1 MRLRLNIQYKQKQ
14 FTGNE
19 TELIKNIFGVPA
31 KDIYFKLLVNEEI
44 NDKYK
49 FVNFTGISGS
59 GKTVIK
65 NEVKKIL
72 EQEQKH
78 ILDFDELL
86 DFEEK
91 YSDMNI
97 LELFKI
103 SSSNDE
109 ILKVLNSFGLFEMRI
124 LLSKIS
130 LLSQGQKTRL
140 KYIFLF
146 FNILESE
153 TSHILIDEFLTFVDE
168 LTAINFS
175 RSIVKYLKDKDIK
188 LYTFGVNSALVG
200 QFEDVSYQLGNSS
213 VNAII
218 ENGNITYRN

>member
-72 EQEQKH
+72 EQEQEH
-78 ILDFDELL
+78 ILDFDDLL

-97 LELFKI
+97 LELFNI

-146 FNILESE
+146 FNISESE

-200 QFEDVSYQLGNSS
+200 QFEDISYQLGNSS

-218 ENGNITYRN
+218 EDGNISYKN

>member
-14 FTGNE
+14 FTENE

-44 NDKYK
+44 SDKYK

-78 ILDFDELL
+78 ILDFDDLL

-97 LELFKI
+97 LELFNI

-146 FNILESE
+146 FNILKSE

-200 QFEDVSYQLGNSS
+200 QFEDISYQLGNSS

-218 ENGNITYRN
+218 ENGNITYKN